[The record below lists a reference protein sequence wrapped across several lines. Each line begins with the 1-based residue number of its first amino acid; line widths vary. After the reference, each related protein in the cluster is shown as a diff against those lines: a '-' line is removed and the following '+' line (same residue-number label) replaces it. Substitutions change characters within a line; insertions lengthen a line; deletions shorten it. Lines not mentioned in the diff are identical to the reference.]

1 MRFPGQRG
9 CFPSCNSTSSST
21 LSLFYRQSEHL
32 TFLTEPRTVSEYR
45 QFYNCFIYVIL
56 EIFRMALTVGEP
68 VCHDMCFTY
77 MKSYISNCLEHAL
90 FAWLKG
96 RNRTREYCK
105 ATTILNTQL
114 PTGCFQNYLR
124 IKGIILNMVGN
135 DKKAVRIL
143 HRLLAQGPRGKCY

>member
-1 MRFPGQRG
+1 MSRHVFHLHEKLHKQ
-9 CFPSCNSTSSST
+9 
-21 LSLFYRQSEHL
+21 LSG
-32 TFLTEPRTVSEYR
+32 TCP
-45 QFYNCFIYVIL
+45 
-56 EIFRMALTVGEP
+56 
-68 VCHDMCFTY
+68 
-77 MKSYISNCLEHAL
+77 